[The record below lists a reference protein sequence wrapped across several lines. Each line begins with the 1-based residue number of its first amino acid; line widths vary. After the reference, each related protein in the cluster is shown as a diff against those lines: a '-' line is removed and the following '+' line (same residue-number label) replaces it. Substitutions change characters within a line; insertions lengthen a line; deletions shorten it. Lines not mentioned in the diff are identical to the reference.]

1 MKKLYLTLLSGI
13 FCASISS
20 ESEAAE
26 RFAVDKVLMTKKCAG
41 AYTTCDL
48 KNADFR
54 GRDMGGMHAPNAKM
68 QGFQGQ
74 HGNFK
79 NANFRGADLGFA
91 NFAGADLS
99 GADLRDTNMHH
110 VDLTGANLEGA
121 RFTKTS
127 KRQATLY
134 HADARDANFKNAKMS
149 RTRLTG
155 MDARDANFKY
165 ANVKRSVQDGAN
177 FRGANLDQVD
187 EHQIHAPQ
195 DVLFDNS
202 AKRPHVPVHVKMV
215 HEHQIKKQ

>member
-13 FCASISS
+13 FCASLLSQ
-20 ESEAAE
+20 SEAAE

-41 AYTTCDL
+41 ANTTCDL
-48 KNADFR
+48 KKADFR
-54 GRDMGGMHAPNAKM
+54 GRDMENMYAPNAKM

-91 NFAGADLS
+91 SFAGADLS

-149 RTRLTG
+149 RTRLTRA
-155 MDARDANFKY
+155 DFRDANFKY
-165 ANVKRSVQDGAN
+165 TNVKRSVQNGAN
-177 FRGANLDQVD
+177 FRGANLDQLD
-187 EHQIHAPQ
+187 EHQIHSSHDA
-195 DVLFDNS
+195 LFDGS
-202 AKRPHVPVHVKMV
+202 HKRRHVPVHVKMV
-215 HEHQIKKQ
+215 HQHQLKKQ